1 MDQKMHR
8 HIIPTMLTGIFL
20 FATPALAEGDATKGE
35 KTYNACK
42 ACHDVDK
49 GVNKVGPTLKG
60 IVGRAAAS
68 IADYKYSEAMLA
80 KGAEGLVWTEE
91 NLTAYLPNPKAY
103 VPKTKMAFAGL
114 KKPDDVANVIAYL
127 RTLSDAPAALPN

>member
-1 MDQKMHR
+1 M
-8 HIIPTMLTGIFL
+8 
-20 FATPALAEGDATKGE
+20 
-35 KTYNACK
+35 
-42 ACHDVDK
+42 
-49 GVNKVGPTLKG
+49 NKVGPTLKG

-127 RTLSDAPAALPN
+127 KAHP